1 MKTRALLQVILLMI
15 ATGLFAAEDTGE
27 ENQAGA
33 HRSPSADGASVSFS
47 NLSDGDVVPP
57 VFIVKFSISGMGVA
71 PAGVEIENTGHHHLL
86 IDVAVMPN
94 LNQPLPATDN
104 IRHFGKGQG
113 QTELQLAEGE
123 HSLQLRHHQRTGTAV
138 PAVQRGRE
146 AVGTVRPWPDIRWYG
161 ADLSGV
167 EL

>member
-1 MKTRALLQVILLMI
+1 MKTRAMLQVILLMF
-15 ATGLFAAEDTGE
+15 ATGLFAAEDTGGA
-27 ENQAGA
+27 NQAGA

-57 VFIVKFSISGMGVA
+57 VFIVKFSISGMGIS

-86 IDVAVMPN
+86 IDVTVMPDF
-94 LNQPLPATDN
+94 NQPLPATDN

-123 HSLQLRHHQRTGTAV
+123 HSLQLVLADYVHV
-138 PAVQRGRE
+138 PHDPPVMSD
-146 AVGTVRPWPDIRWYG
+146 VIVITVSKDAPAQEESEQG
-161 ADLSGV
+161 QG
-167 EL
+167 